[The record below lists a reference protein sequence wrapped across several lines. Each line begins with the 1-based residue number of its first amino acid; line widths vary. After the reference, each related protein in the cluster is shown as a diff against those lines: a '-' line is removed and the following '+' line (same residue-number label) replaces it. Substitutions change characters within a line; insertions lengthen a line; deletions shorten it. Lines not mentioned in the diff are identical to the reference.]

1 MPAVHRL
8 IAVLALSA
16 PQLCDACDYCL
27 LGQGISPLQTQTG
40 AGIRV
45 SPRYTLLDSVY
56 DGDNEVS
63 NPGVKEKYWTTDV
76 AGFYSLNER
85 LLLLVN
91 APLRKTDGDGEL
103 VDGPNG
109 EPERE
114 DSTGGASGL
123 G

>member
-1 MPAVHRL
+1 M
-8 IAVLALSA
+8 LALLA
-16 PQLCDACDYCL
+16 PPLCDACDYCL

-76 AGFYSLNER
+76 AGFYSLER
-85 LLLLVN
+85 SAAV
-91 APLRKTDGDGEL
+91 AR
-103 VDGPNG
+103 
-109 EPERE
+109 ER
-114 DSTGGASGL
+114 AAAKNRRRR
-123 G
+123 